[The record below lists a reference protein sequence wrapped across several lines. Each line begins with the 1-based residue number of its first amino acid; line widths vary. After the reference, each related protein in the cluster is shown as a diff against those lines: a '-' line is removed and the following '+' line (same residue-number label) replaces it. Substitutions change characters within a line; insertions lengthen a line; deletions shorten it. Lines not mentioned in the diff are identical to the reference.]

1 MKRIIFVTH
10 NIEDE
15 SDGIWKKISFQVA
28 ALRDLGFTVDFFFA
42 RKGAVVCDNGSDTLI
57 YALAPLKK
65 YSFYKV
71 VRKIISSNQY
81 IYDYCYVRKPHGGLF
96 SIYLAQLLVYFK
108 NTGTK
113 VIFEIPTY
121 PYRSE
126 LKSFKD
132 RLTNL
137 VFDFSSISF
146 KKYIDIIC
154 FFGSPHDSIWGIR
167 CIRISNGIDV
177 NTVNIIPEKKSSDE
191 FVLLGVANLSFW
203 HGYDRLL
210 YGLAE
215 YTGPY
220 NVLFKVIGN
229 TEPELTRLKKIV
241 NSLGIEG
248 NVQFCGRL
256 SGKKLENEFYNAD
269 VCIDAV
275 GRHRSGNAY
284 NSSIK
289 SKEYTARGLP
299 FIKSHLDDAF
309 NKNEFI
315 LEVEP
320 SDNPIN
326 IENIIVWRR
335 NLEEGFSLKERQYA
349 IDNLTWTKQLEN
361 VLKAI

>member
-1 MKRIIFVTH
+1 LKRIIFVTH

-15 SDGIWKKISFQVA
+15 SDGIWKKICFQVA
-28 ALRDLGFTVDFFFA
+28 ALRELGYTVDFFFA
-42 RKGAVVCDNGSDTLI
+42 RKGAVVCDNGSGTTI
-57 YALAPLKK
+57 YTLAPLKK

-71 VRKIISSNQY
+71 VREILSSNEF

-96 SIYLAQLLVYFK
+96 SIYLAPLLVYLK
-108 NTGTK
+108 NFGTK
-113 VIFEIPTY
+113 IIFEIPTY

-126 LKSFKD
+126 LKTFKD

-137 VFDFSSISF
+137 VFDVSSLFF

-154 FFGSPHDSIWGIR
+154 FFGSPHENIWGIR
-167 CIRISNGIDV
+167 CVRISNGIDV
-177 NTVNIIPEKKSSDE
+177 NTVNLIPEKKYNDQ
-191 FVLLGVANLSFW
+191 FILLGVANLSFW

-210 YGLAE
+210 YGLAA

-220 NVLFKVIGN
+220 HVVFKVIGD
-229 TEPELTRLKKIV
+229 TEPELSRLKRIA
-241 NSLGIEG
+241 NGLGIEK

-256 SGKKLENEFYNAD
+256 SGKKLEEEFYNAD

-299 FIKSHLDDAF
+299 FIKSHRDDAF
-309 NKNEFI
+309 NNNEFI

-320 SDNPIN
+320 SDKPIN
-326 IENIIVWRR
+326 IDNIIVWRR
-335 NLEEGFSLKERQYA
+335 NLAKGFSLRERQYA
-349 IDNLTWTKQLEN
+349 IDNLTWTKQLQD
-361 VLKAI
+361 VFKAI